1 MQSCS
6 SSSLSLSSHPVLSVA
21 ETEAASQLHQHRH
34 HHPQQL
40 DVQESQSTAF
50 IPQQPPP
57 THTHTQDATP
67 TQNQTSQTGSNS
79 RQRTA
84 AKSVSSCCQSSSVRK
99 DTQIHLKAQKFIGI
113 RTRQPKPTTI
123 SIAAIRI
130 SLSAFLFIPTD
141 KIQGFSV
148 ASVFVSCRRPF
159 KHQEHKPLTPQALHD
174 ELATGLD
181 QI

>member
-1 MQSCS
+1 MFFILAIPVITSGSIS
-6 SSSLSLSSHPVLSVA
+6 SRNRGGI
-21 ETEAASQLHQHRH
+21 TAS
-34 HHPQQL
+34 P
-40 DVQESQSTAF
+40 A
-50 IPQQPPP
+50 PPP
-57 THTHTQDATP
+57 SPSATRRPGISINSIHPPTATTHAHTHTHKTP

-113 RTRQPKPTTI
+113 RTRKTKPTTI

-159 KHQEHKPLTPQALHD
+159 KHQEHRPLTPQALHD